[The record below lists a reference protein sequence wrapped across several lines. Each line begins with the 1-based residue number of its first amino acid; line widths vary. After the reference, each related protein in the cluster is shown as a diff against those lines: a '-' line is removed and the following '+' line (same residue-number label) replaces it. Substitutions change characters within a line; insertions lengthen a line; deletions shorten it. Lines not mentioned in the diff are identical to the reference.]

1 MKCPRCGEWIPP
13 LSKEEWKYVKLG
25 NNNNEEKREDCT
37 FEIVKQQLED
47 VLSVLAGL
55 EKTHDIIPKRGELEE
70 SVGEAFQKFH
80 DEMNRRLK
88 FHGIFETDNVIMIDK
103 KQGKFVILKKKTLRE
118 LFETRPIWEI
128 IKHLPASELN
138 KLYRKRAEEWF
149 MKAEEK
155 VLGETKRELKR

>member
-1 MKCPRCGEWIPP
+1 MSG
-13 LSKEEWKYVKLG
+13 LSETKSKIKEKARSF
-25 NNNNEEKREDCT
+25 EE
-37 FEIVKQQLED
+37 VKQIMGDLEIEIKWVSRGD
-47 VLSVLAGL
+47 VLAMLGEL

-103 KQGKFVILKKKTLRE
+103 KQGKFVVLKKKTLRE